1 MTSYGATRKYKGAPG
16 ETVFISSSF
25 GPVLSDCIYTN
36 SVTLTYY
43 LPKKNAFR
51 RLCIQT
57 GLAWTKSVPLED
69 QVGLPGGNEGDPVPL
84 KSGWPRFPLVP
95 WPHSLKGTTFSLKDG
110 FQTP

>member
-36 SVTLTYY
+36 S
-43 LPKKNAFR
+43 
-51 RLCIQT
+51 